1 MQLGNNGCIKINVV
15 MYKKR
20 FNSIEHMYKE
30 YEYYS
35 DDHHQNMV
43 SMSLHYDYFLSVENM
58 FEDKALR
65 SKGFLLMRYPEL
77 YIFKT
82 LIDNSIIWFLE
93 ERFNDLFFIK
103 DGILQVNKAIR
114 RTCQVAINAMT
125 TVTTEPIVVDTY
137 NKGKMTGIRL
147 TFTSNGHYI
156 DIDIDSLFGLK
167 LFLDRCDLFA
177 MAQNLVNFVNAP
189 KFGTNRVNMN
199 PVQSQVSNVKTINNH
214 GRGLSGRQIGD
225 NKSNIEQLE

>member
-1 MQLGNNGCIKINVV
+1 MQLGSNGCIKINVV